1 MQMLEMRMVINTL
14 EGARLERYQTLRA
27 RMDMRYLPEGIEVKP
42 SDDYL
47 SDDLTQIQLA
57 QRAIPASEPNSKV
70 IRSPL
75 SVDRVEQSNR
85 IFSVDFSSANIKGS
99 NQPLPKVNA
108 PNSAPKTGDMI
119 LQLDIDPQG
128 VPTVVMLKSSSGDM
142 SIDNAVI
149 DVAYQWRFNGSPSR
163 KGNVLLISVQFSQ

>member
-1 MQMLEMRMVINTL
+1 
-14 EGARLERYQTLRA
+14 
-27 RMDMRYLPEGIEVKP
+27 MDMRYLPEGVEVKP

-57 QRAIPASEPNSKV
+57 QRAIPASDPNSKV
-70 IRSPL
+70 VRSSL
-75 SVDRVEQSNR
+75 NTDKIEQSNR
-85 IFSVDFSSANIKGS
+85 TFSIDFSSANIKGS

-108 PNSAPKTGDMI
+108 PDPAPKTGDMI
-119 LQLDIDPQG
+119 LQLDVDPQG
-128 VPTVVMLKSSSGDM
+128 VPTVVLLKSSSGDM

-149 DVAYQWRFNGSPSR
+149 DAAYQWRFNGSPTR